1 MADPFSIIAV
11 TETGLRVAKTL
22 TTLIQNLRNAP
33 SELLALSNEI
43 WNLRLVLEDVSDLP
57 KDCFA
62 SDSGKMA
69 TLDALIYQS
78 RIKLDELSA
87 LINQWGRLSQFGD
100 SFNMG
105 RRDRFL
111 WLKEKGRVVKL
122 QKEVKELRYDISMAI
137 GTKIS

>member
-11 TETGLRVAKTL
+11 TETGLRVANTL
-22 TTLIQNLRNAP
+22 TNIIKNLRNAP

-43 WNLRLVLEDVSDLP
+43 WNLKLVLEDVSELP
-57 KDCFA
+57 RDA
-62 SDSGKMA
+62 LTSDTEKVA
-69 TLDALIYQS
+69 TLDVLIYQS
-78 RIKLDELSA
+78 KIKLDELST
-87 LINQWGRLSQFGD
+87 LISQWGRVSQFGD

-111 WLKEKGRVVKL
+111 WLKDKGRVVKL
-122 QKEVKELRYDISMAI
+122 QKEVRELRHDLSMAV